1 MKQTNLLKLAL
12 ISAILG
18 TSFLYF
24 LSETIPIEE
33 KTITEVK
40 EMDEGKVRLNGVV
53 KGIRETDKSIVFTI
67 EKPEEISA
75 IIFNKYVKNLSIGD
89 NIEIIGEISEFNGK
103 KQIIIEEINLS

>member
-33 KTITEVK
+33 KTISEIK
-40 EMDEGKVRLNGVV
+40 EMDEGKVRLKGVV
-53 KGIRETDKSIVFTI
+53 KGIRETDKSLVFTI
-67 EKPEEISA
+67 ERPEQIGA
-75 IIFNKYVKNLSIGD
+75 VLFGRHIKNLTIGD
-89 NIEIIGEISEFNGK
+89 SIEIVGEISEYDGK
-103 KQIIIEEINLS
+103 KQILISEIK